1 MHFSLIPR
9 EQKFYD
15 MFDEIAAMLVAA
27 SDSLAGLFERSGG
40 VEQRTAELREFEHRC
55 DEAVANL
62 LKSLGRTFIT
72 PMDREDIHAL
82 ATSLDTVLDN
92 MEGVAYRVTALR
104 MGQPTPRAIRLAEII
119 RQAVRAVEQA
129 VHLCRDGLSSKE
141 MEQTLCEIARLE
153 NDADDVYRSAVAEL
167 FAKPPDLLQLI
178 KWKELYDWL
187 ENTADAAR
195 TVGHVITGIVAKGV

>member
-15 MFDEIAAMLVAA
+15 MFDEIAAMLVEA
-27 SDSLAGLFERSGG
+27 SDSLAGLFERPEEA
-40 VEQRTAELREFEHRC
+40 EQRTAELRGFEHRC
-55 DEAVANL
+55 DEAVANVL
-62 LKSLGRTFIT
+62 RSLGRTFIT

-82 ATSLDTVLDN
+82 ATGLDTVLDN
-92 MEGVAYRVTALR
+92 MEGVAYRVTALCV
-104 MGQPTPRAIRLAEII
+104 GEPTPQAKRLAEII
-119 RQAVRAVEQA
+119 PHAVRAVERA
-129 VHLCRDGLSSKE
+129 VRLCRDGLSSKE
-141 MEQTLCEIARLE
+141 MEQTLCDIAQLE
-153 NDADDVYRSAVAEL
+153 NDADDVYRNAIAEL
-167 FAKPPDLLQLI
+167 FTEPSDLLRLI